1 MKWNDTMIHDFPR
14 NWRLEG
20 SDFRR
25 CKEFIEAQPQE
36 ELECIAKKLETGD
49 AEVQVDGR
57 SFTLTKALAV
67 FERKKEKAGLA
78 ALTSL
83 QSSAHFTPSLWKPRE
98 WLDD

>member
-1 MKWNDTMIHDFPR
+1 MKWYDDTWFPKELTVR
-14 NWRLEG
+14 RFTA
-20 SDFRR
+20 DFRR

-67 FERKKEKAGLA
+67 FERKKEKAGLS

>member
-1 MKWNDTMIHDFPR
+1 MIAQGID
-14 NWRLEG
+14 G
-20 SDFRR
+20 QKVTADFRR
-25 CKEFIEAQPQE
+25 KEFIEAQPQE

-57 SFTLTKALAV
+57 SFTLTKGLAV

-83 QSSAHFTPSLWKPRE
+83 QSSVHFSTFPVEAQGMIR
-98 WLDD
+98 